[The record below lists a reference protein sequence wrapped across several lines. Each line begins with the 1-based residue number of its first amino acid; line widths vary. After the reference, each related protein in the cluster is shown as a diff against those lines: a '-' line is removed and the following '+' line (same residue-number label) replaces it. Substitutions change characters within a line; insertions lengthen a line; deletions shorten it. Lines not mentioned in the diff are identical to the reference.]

1 MRPAKVVSVVV
12 GSLAAL
18 LALGL
23 AAGGVALVS
32 FHATERDD
40 GFYTTSS
47 ERFETPTYGLTSERI
62 DLGAG
67 GVPFDPVDGVQI
79 SARSS
84 DGRPVFVGIG
94 RSVDVA
100 RYLAGVA
107 RDELTDVDYA
117 PFRATLERHG
127 GERAPAPPAE
137 QAFWAASASG
147 PGRQAAT
154 LDPDGG
160 EWDVVVMNAD
170 ASPGVSVDATVGV
183 DTGLVLPLAIGLLVA
198 SVFSAAIAVVLFVVG
213 LRRTGT
219 HPRPA
224 AGSPSA
230 AAGPPPTPSSTS
242 PTGAVAYPVRLDGR
256 LDEPLSRWLW
266 LVKWFLA
273 LPHLVVLA
281 FLWVAF
287 AVLTVM
293 AGFAVLFTGRY
304 PRGLFDFNV
313 GVLRWTWRVTF
324 YAFALG
330 TDRYPP
336 FSIHPDA
343 GYPADLAVDYPE
355 RLSRGLVVV
364 KWWLLALPHYLV
376 VAVFGGGFT
385 WWWWAGSDGG
395 AAFGAGLIGLL
406 VLVAAVALAFTGR
419 YLPPVFDFVTGMYRW
434 SYRVCAYA
442 ALLRDEYPPFR
453 LDAGGTDPGSV
464 VDVAPPPPPPTTP
477 LAGGDGDRLQSTGA
491 PSR

>member
-1 MRPAKVVSVVV
+1 MRPAKVVSVVL

-23 AAGGVALVS
+23 AAGGVALLS
-32 FHATERDD
+32 FHATQRDD

-47 ERFETPTYGLTSERI
+47 ERFETPTYALTSERI

-67 GVPFDPVDGVQI
+67 GVPFDPVDGLQI
-79 SARSS
+79 SARST

-94 RSVDVA
+94 RSADVT
-100 RYLAGVA
+100 RYLAGAA
-107 RDELTDVDYA
+107 RDELTDVDFA
-117 PFRATLERHG
+117 PFRATLERHP
-127 GERAPAPPAE
+127 GERAPAPPAD
-137 QAFWAASASG
+137 QTFWAASASG

-154 LDPDGG
+154 FDPDGG
-160 EWDVVVMNAD
+160 KWDVVVMNAD
-170 ASPGVSVDATVGV
+170 ASRGVSVDASVGL
-183 DTGLVLPLAIGLLVA
+183 DTGLVLPLGIGLLVA

-213 LRRTGT
+213 LRGTGAE
-219 HPRPA
+219 RR
-224 AGSPSA
+224 A
-230 AAGPPPTPSSTS
+230 AAGAPATGATPPPTPVSTS
-242 PTGAVAYPVRLDGR
+242 PTGAAAYPVRLDSR

-304 PRGLFDFNV
+304 PRGIFDFNV
-313 GVLRWTWRVTF
+313 GVLRWSWRVTF

-336 FSIHPDA
+336 FSLHPDA

-355 RLSRGLVVV
+355 TLSRGLVLV

-376 VAVFGGGFT
+376 LAVFGGGIT
-385 WWWWAGSDGG
+385 WWWWAGRDGG
-395 AAFGAGLIGLL
+395 AAFGAGLIGVL

-419 YLPPVFDFVTGMYRW
+419 YLPTVFDFVTGMYRW

-453 LDAGGTDPGSV
+453 LDPGGTDPGSV
-464 VDVAPPPPPPTTP
+464 VDLSAPPPPTSPP
-477 LAGGDGDRLQSTGA
+477 AGEGEDDRQPTGA
-491 PSR
+491 RAG

>member
-1 MRPAKVVSVVV
+1 MRPAKVVSLVL

-23 AAGGVALVS
+23 AIGGVALLS
-32 FHATERDD
+32 LHATQRDD

-47 ERFETPTYGLTSERI
+47 ERFETPTYALTSEQV

-67 GVPFDPVDGVQI
+67 GVPFDPVDGVRI
-79 SARSS
+79 SARSTE
-84 DGRPVFVGIG
+84 GRPVFVGIG
-94 RSVDVA
+94 RSADVT
-100 RYLAGVA
+100 RYLAGTA
-107 RDELTDVDYA
+107 RDELTDVDFA
-117 PFRATLERHG
+117 PFRATLERHP

-137 QAFWAASASG
+137 QTFWAASASG

-154 LDPDGG
+154 FDPDGG

-170 ASPGVSVDATVGV
+170 ASRGVSVDGSVGL
-183 DTGLVLPLAIGLLVA
+183 DTGLVLPFGIGLLVT
-198 SVFSAAIAVVLFVVG
+198 SVFSAAIAVVLLVVG
-213 LRRTGT
+213 LRGAGSGERVAAR
-219 HPRPA
+219 PPA
-224 AGSPSA
+224 AG
-230 AAGPPPTPSSTS
+230 AGPPSTPVSTS
-242 PTGAVAYPVRLDGR
+242 PTGAGAYPVRLDGR

-304 PRGLFDFNV
+304 PRAIFDFNV
-313 GVLRWTWRVTF
+313 GVMRWTWRVTF

-336 FSIHPDA
+336 FTLLPGG

-355 RLSRGLVVV
+355 KLSRGLVLV

-376 VAVFGGGFT
+376 LAVFGGGFT
-385 WWWWAGSDGG
+385 WWWWAGRDGG
-395 AAFGAGLIGLL
+395 AAFGAGLIGVL

-419 YLPPVFDFVTGMYRW
+419 YLAPVFDFVAGMYRW

-464 VDVAPPPPPPTTP
+464 VDPSPPLPPTAPPARDSDDDDRQPT
-477 LAGGDGDRLQSTGA
+477 GTGA
-491 PSR
+491 V

>member
-1 MRPAKVVSVVV
+1 MRPAKVVSLVL

-23 AAGGVALVS
+23 GAGGVGLVS
-32 FHATERDD
+32 FHATQRDG

-47 ERFETPTYGLTSERI
+47 ERFETPTYALTSERI

-67 GVPFDPVDGVQI
+67 DVPFDPVDGVQI
-79 SARSS
+79 SARST

-94 RSVDVA
+94 RSVDVT

-117 PFRATLERHG
+117 PFRASLERHR
-127 GERAPAPPAE
+127 GERAPAPPAA
-137 QAFWAASASG
+137 QPFWAASASG

-154 LDPDGG
+154 FDPDGG

-170 ASPGVSVDATVGV
+170 ASRGVSVDASVGLE
-183 DTGLVLPLAIGLLVA
+183 TGLVLPLGIGLLVG
-198 SVFSAAIAVVLFVVG
+198 SLFSAAIAVVLFVVG
-213 LRRTGT
+213 LRGTGT

-224 AGSPSA
+224 AGPPVT
-230 AAGPPPTPSSTS
+230 AAGPPPTPRSTS
-242 PTGAVAYPVRLDGR
+242 ATGAAAYPVRLDGR

-266 LVKWFLA
+266 LVKWLLA

-281 FLWVAF
+281 FLWAAF

-304 PRGLFDFNV
+304 PRGIFDFNV

-336 FSIHPDA
+336 FSLHPDA

-355 RLSRGLVVV
+355 RLSRGLVLV

-385 WWWWAGSDGG
+385 WWWWAGRDGGG
-395 AAFGAGLIGLL
+395 AAFGAGLIGVL

-419 YLPPVFDFVTGMYRW
+419 YLPSVFDFVAGMYRW

-464 VDVAPPPPPPTTP
+464 VDVPPPPPASPP
-477 LAGGDGDRLQSTGA
+477 AGGDGDLQATGA
-491 PSR
+491 RSR